1 MPTSLADF
9 TKLNNMTENDL
20 TGLLLQLADRGV
32 TGIKI
37 YYAGGGDSGAIEDV
51 VYTTM
56 DLSGSDEDEA
66 FEFIAELPMYGNDPA
81 PKLIDIASDL
91 NSDIS
96 DFAEEAILND
106 LEDWWNNDGGYGTLA
121 IMVPSGKYRVQNT
134 IYITNTE
141 DFFHEG
147 DLIDRSLR

>member
-1 MPTSLADF
+1 
-9 TKLNNMTENDL
+9 MTENDL

-51 VYTTM
+51 VYTTEVL
-56 DLSGSDEDEA
+56 DKDEDAA
-66 FEFIAELPMYGNDPA
+66 FEIISDLPTYGLAKA
-81 PKLIDIASDL
+81 PDLKDLDSGL

-106 LEDWWNNDGGYGTLA
+106 LEDWWNN
-121 IMVPSGKYRVQNT
+121 
-134 IYITNTE
+134 
-141 DFFHEG
+141 
-147 DLIDRSLR
+147 

>member
-1 MPTSLADF
+1 MPISLAGF
-9 TKLNNMTENDL
+9 TKLNSMTENDL

-51 VYTTM
+51 VYTTEVL
-56 DLSGSDEDEA
+56 DKDEDAA
-66 FEFIAELPMYGNDPA
+66 FEIISDLPTYGLEKA
-81 PKLIDIASDL
+81 PDLKDLDSGL

-106 LEDWWNNDGGYGTLA
+106 IEDWWNNDGGNGTMS
-121 IMVPSGKYRVQNT
+121 IMVPSGKYKINNT
-134 IYITNTE
+134 IYITE
-141 DFFHEG
+141 SVDFFHEG
-147 DLIDRSLR
+147 DLLSKA